1 MTVLRQE
8 YRDGMAQLGAAVNII
23 TTDGPAGRS
32 GMTASAVVSVTD
44 DPPTLAV
51 RINRSS
57 RNNDIMKINGVLAVN
72 ALCSGQREVSNVFTG
87 ATGCAREDRFKTGV
101 WHRLATGAP
110 ILKGTAVSFDCR
122 ITDVLEKGT
131 HTIFFAEVE
140 AVQSEGETEGFIYF
154 GRSYH
159 PVGAATQS
167 GETSGG
173 RAGHVTVCRQGCA
186 CVCKRDSGERPE
198 RRVRIARSAFKPG
211 L

>member
-51 RINRSS
+51 CINRSS
-57 RNNDIMKINGVLAVN
+57 RNNQIMKLNGVLAVN
-72 ALCSGQREVSNVFTG
+72 TLGSNQRNVSNIFTG
-87 ATGCAREDRFKTGV
+87 VTGCAYEERFKTGV
-101 WHRLATGAP
+101 WHALATGAP

-122 ITDVLEKGT
+122 ITDVIEKGT

-140 AVQSEGETEGFIYF
+140 AVQIDGEREGLIYF
-154 GRSYH
+154 GRNYH
-159 PVGAATQS
+159 RVGNATQ
-167 GETSGG
+167 
-173 RAGHVTVCRQGCA
+173 AVRQG
-186 CVCKRDSGERPE
+186 V
-198 RRVRIARSAFKPG
+198 
-211 L
+211 